1 MCTKSEKDRV
11 CVDFTMYMNPLSKET
26 TVSKQDRCYAWSGLL
41 HGADSPKVSDFNT
54 ILDINSNV
62 MTISNIY

>member
-11 CVDFTMYMNPLSKET
+11 CGDFTMYYPLRKET

-41 HGADSPKVSDFNT
+41 HGVDSPKV
-54 ILDINSNV
+54 LA
-62 MTISNIY
+62 ISTQS

>member
-11 CVDFTMYMNPLSKET
+11 CVDFTMYMNPLRKET

-41 HGADSPKVSDFNT
+41 HGVDSPKV
-54 ILDINSNV
+54 LA
-62 MTISNIY
+62 ISTQS